1 MVQISGLKATSEQSF
16 TANDPNG
23 GGTISFT
30 FYYRPRVQ
38 SWFMDIAFKNFT
50 MNGYKINHGPNII
63 DSYSNVIPFGLMVLL
78 TDDLDPCFIND
89 FTSGRVFLY
98 LMTSAE
104 VAEMEAL
111 INAGTVTG

>member
-1 MVQISGLKATSEQSF
+1 MTFITGLKAVSLQSF

-38 SWFMDIAFKNFT
+38 SWFMDIAFKNFS
-50 MNGYKINHGPNII
+50 MNGYKINHGPNILS
-63 DSYSNVIPFGLMVLL
+63 SYSNIIPFGLMVLL

-89 FTSGRVFLY
+89 FTSGRVYLY
-98 LMTSAE
+98 LMDSTE
-104 VAEMEAL
+104 VAQLETL
-111 INAGTVTG
+111 INDGTITG

>member
-1 MVQISGLKATSEQSF
+1 MILVSGLKAAPIQSF

-23 GGTISFT
+23 GGVISFT

-38 SWFMDIAFKNFT
+38 AWFMDIAFKTFE
-50 MNGYKINHGPNII
+50 MNGYKINHGPNILA
-63 DSYSNVIPFGLMVLL
+63 SYKNIIPFGFMVLL
-78 TDDLDPCFIND
+78 TDDLDPCLIND

-104 VAEMEAL
+104 VAEVEDY
-111 INAGTVTG
+111 INDGTITG